1 MNSGKNKNTANRTRP
16 TRQEKRAAKREAKMR
31 RKEALRNAP
40 LSVRIRNGALNVI
53 TVCLIGIILV
63 SGYKIGKTMWEY
75 HVAKS
80 AYTNISEKTAKVD
93 PKQFTGVVDWKA
105 LKKVN
110 PDVQGWLYQKDTVI
124 NYPVVQGT
132 DNDTYLHTR
141 FDKQWSGGGTLFVDC
156 RMEKNFKGFNSIIYG
171 HHMKDGSMF
180 RSIRGYTK
188 EDGYYDKH
196 KTLEL
201 ATPHGNYHLVVFSAF
216 ITKATDEDTYKMTYD
231 EAEKQAY
238 IDRAWERSELPI
250 TRDSV
255 DVTKND
261 RLVTLSTCAYDYEE
275 ARYIVMCK
283 MVPWTKAEVQAG
295 KDAQENHAQKKERT
309 DIEIAA
315 AGRSFW

>member
-53 TVCLIGIILV
+53 TVCLVGIILV
-63 SGYKIGKTMWEY
+63 SGYKIGKTMWDY
-75 HVAKS
+75 QVAKS

-110 PDVQGWLYQKDTVI
+110 PDVQGWLYQKGTVI

-141 FDKQWSGGGTLFVDC
+141 FDKQWSGGGTLFVDY
-156 RMEKNFKGFNSIIYG
+156 RMEKDFKGFNSIIYG

-188 EDGYYDKH
+188 EEGYYDKH

-216 ITKATDEDTYKMTYD
+216 ITKATDENTYKMTYD

-238 IDRAWERSELPI
+238 IDRAWEKSELPI

-255 DVTKND
+255 DVTKDD

-295 KDAQENHAQKKERT
+295 KDTQKQIDAQKK
-309 DIEIAA
+309 
-315 AGRSFW
+315 

>member
-16 TRQEKRAAKREAKMR
+16 TRQEKRAAKREAKIR

-53 TVCLIGIILV
+53 TVCLVGIILV
-63 SGYKIGKTMWEY
+63 SGYKIGKTMWDY
-75 HVAKS
+75 QVAKS

-93 PKQFTGVVDWKA
+93 PKQFTGVLDWKA

-110 PDVQGWLYQKDTVI
+110 PDVQGWLYQKGTVI

-141 FDKQWSGGGTLFVDC
+141 FDKQWSGGGTLFVDY
-156 RMEKNFKGFNSIIYG
+156 RMEKGFKGFNSIIYG

-188 EDGYYDKH
+188 EEGYYDKH

-216 ITKATDEDTYKMTYD
+216 ITKATDENTYKMTYD

-238 IDRAWERSELPI
+238 IDRAWEQSELPI
-250 TRDSV
+250 TKDSV
-255 DVTKND
+255 DVTRND

-295 KDAQENHAQKKERT
+295 KDAQKQIDAQKK
-309 DIEIAA
+309 
-315 AGRSFW
+315 

>member
-1 MNSGKNKNTANRTRP
+1 MSSGKNKNTANRTRP
-16 TRQEKRAAKREAKMR
+16 TRQEKRAAKREAKLR

-53 TVCLIGIILV
+53 TVCLVGIILV
-63 SGYKIGKTMWEY
+63 SGYKIGKTMWDY
-75 HVAKS
+75 QVAKS

-141 FDKQWSGGGTLFVDC
+141 FDKQWSGGGTLFVDY
-156 RMEKNFKGFNSIIYG
+156 RMEKDFKGFNSIIYG
-171 HHMKDGSMF
+171 HHMKDGSLF

-188 EDGYYDKH
+188 EEGYYDKH

-216 ITKATDEDTYKMTYD
+216 ITKATDENTYKMTYD

-238 IDRAWERSELPI
+238 IDRAWEQSELPI

-255 DVTKND
+255 DVTKDD

-295 KDAQENHAQKKERT
+295 KDAQKQIDAQKK
-309 DIEIAA
+309 
-315 AGRSFW
+315 

>member
-1 MNSGKNKNTANRTRP
+1 MNSGKNTANRTRP

-63 SGYKIGKTMWEY
+63 SGYKIGKTLWEY
-75 HVAKS
+75 QVAKS

-110 PDVQGWLYQKDTVI
+110 PDVQGWLYQKGTVI

-156 RMEKNFKGFNSIIYG
+156 RMEKDFRGFNSIIYG

-283 MVPWTKAEVQAG
+283 MVPWTKSEVQAG
-295 KDAQENHAQKKERT
+295 KDAQKQIDAQKK
-309 DIEIAA
+309 
-315 AGRSFW
+315 

>member
-53 TVCLIGIILV
+53 TVCLVGIILV
-63 SGYKIGKTMWEY
+63 SGYKIGKTMWDY
-75 HVAKS
+75 QVAKS

-110 PDVQGWLYQKDTVI
+110 PDVQGWLYQKGTVI

-141 FDKQWSGGGTLFVDC
+141 FDKQWSGGGTLFVDY
-156 RMEKNFKGFNSIIYG
+156 RMEKDFKGFNSIIYG

-188 EDGYYDKH
+188 EEGYYDKH

-216 ITKATDEDTYKMTYD
+216 ITKATDENTYKMTYN

-238 IDRAWERSELPI
+238 IDRAWEQSELPI

-255 DVTKND
+255 DVTKDD

-295 KDAQENHAQKKERT
+295 KDAQKQIDAQKK
-309 DIEIAA
+309 
-315 AGRSFW
+315 

>member
-53 TVCLIGIILV
+53 TVCLVGIILV
-63 SGYKIGKTMWEY
+63 SGYKIGKTMWDY
-75 HVAKS
+75 QVAKS
-80 AYTNISEKTAKVD
+80 AYTNISEKTAKV
-93 PKQFTGVVDWKA
+93 
-105 LKKVN
+105 N
-110 PDVQGWLYQKDTVI
+110 PDVQGWLYQKGTVI

-141 FDKQWSGGGTLFVDC
+141 FDKQWSGGGTLFVDY
-156 RMEKNFKGFNSIIYG
+156 RMEKDFKGFNSIIYG

-188 EDGYYDKH
+188 EEGYYDKH

-216 ITKATDEDTYKMTYD
+216 ITKATDENTYKMTYD

-238 IDRAWERSELPI
+238 IDRAWEQSELPI

-255 DVTKND
+255 DVTKSD

-295 KDAQENHAQKKERT
+295 KDAQKQIDAQKK
-309 DIEIAA
+309 
-315 AGRSFW
+315 

>member
-1 MNSGKNKNTANRTRP
+1 MSSGKNKNTANRTRP

-110 PDVQGWLYQKDTVI
+110 PDVQGWLYQKGTVI

-231 EAEKQAY
+231 EAEEQAY

-295 KDAQENHAQKKERT
+295 KDAQKQIDAQKK
-309 DIEIAA
+309 
-315 AGRSFW
+315 

>member
-53 TVCLIGIILV
+53 TVCLVGIILV
-63 SGYKIGKTMWEY
+63 SGYKIGKTMWDY
-75 HVAKS
+75 QVAKS

-110 PDVQGWLYQKDTVI
+110 PDVQGWLYQKGTVI

-141 FDKQWSGGGTLFVDC
+141 FDKQWSGGGTLFVDY
-156 RMEKNFKGFNSIIYG
+156 RMEKDFKGFNSIIYG

-188 EDGYYDKH
+188 EEGYYDKH

-216 ITKATDEDTYKMTYD
+216 ITKATDENTYKMTYD

-238 IDRAWERSELPI
+238 IDRAWEKSELPI

-255 DVTKND
+255 DVTKDD

-295 KDAQENHAQKKERT
+295 KDAQKQIDAQKK
-309 DIEIAA
+309 
-315 AGRSFW
+315 

>member
-75 HVAKS
+75 QVAKS

-110 PDVQGWLYQKDTVI
+110 PDVQGWLYQKGTVI

-156 RMEKNFKGFNSIIYG
+156 RMEKDFKGFNSIIYG

-216 ITKATDEDTYKMTYD
+216 ITKATDENTYKMTYD
-231 EAEKQAY
+231 GDEKQAY

-295 KDAQENHAQKKERT
+295 KDAQKQIDAQKK
-309 DIEIAA
+309 
-315 AGRSFW
+315 

>member
-16 TRQEKRAAKREAKMR
+16 TRQEKRAAKRKAKMR

-75 HVAKS
+75 QVAKS

-110 PDVQGWLYQKDTVI
+110 PDVQGWLYQKGTVI

-156 RMEKNFKGFNSIIYG
+156 RMEKDFKGFNSIIYG

-250 TRDSV
+250 TKDSV

-295 KDAQENHAQKKERT
+295 KDAQKQIDAQKK
-309 DIEIAA
+309 
-315 AGRSFW
+315 

>member
-110 PDVQGWLYQKDTVI
+110 SDVQGWLYQKGTVI

-156 RMEKNFKGFNSIIYG
+156 RMEKDFKGFNSIIYG

-216 ITKATDEDTYKMTYD
+216 ITKATNENTYKMTYD
-231 EAEKQAY
+231 GDEKQAY
-238 IDRAWERSELPI
+238 IDRAWERSELPV
-250 TRDSV
+250 TKDSV

-295 KDAQENHAQKKERT
+295 KDAQKQIDAQKK
-309 DIEIAA
+309 
-315 AGRSFW
+315 

>member
-75 HVAKS
+75 QVAKS

-156 RMEKNFKGFNSIIYG
+156 RMEKDFKGFNSIIYG

-238 IDRAWERSELPI
+238 IDRAWERSELSI
-250 TRDSV
+250 TKDSV
-255 DVTKND
+255 DVTRND

-283 MVPWTKAEVQAG
+283 MVPWTKSEVQAG
-295 KDAQENHAQKKERT
+295 KDAQKQIDAQKK
-309 DIEIAA
+309 
-315 AGRSFW
+315 

>member
-75 HVAKS
+75 QVAKS

-110 PDVQGWLYQKDTVI
+110 PDVQGWLYQKGTVI

-156 RMEKNFKGFNSIIYG
+156 RMEKDFKGFNSIIYG

-283 MVPWTKAEVQAG
+283 MVLWTKAEVQAG
-295 KDAQENHAQKKERT
+295 KDAQKQIDAQKK
-309 DIEIAA
+309 
-315 AGRSFW
+315 

>member
-1 MNSGKNKNTANRTRP
+1 MSSGKNKNTANRTRP
-16 TRQEKRAAKREAKMR
+16 TRQEKRAAKREAKLR

-53 TVCLIGIILV
+53 TVCLVGIILV
-63 SGYKIGKTMWEY
+63 SGYKIGKTLWDY
-75 HVAKS
+75 QVAKS

-110 PDVQGWLYQKDTVI
+110 PDVQGWLYQKGTVI

-141 FDKQWSGGGTLFVDC
+141 FDKQWSGGGTLFVDY
-156 RMEKNFKGFNSIIYG
+156 RMEKGFKGFNSIIYG

-188 EDGYYDKH
+188 EEGYYDKH

-201 ATPHGNYHLVVFSAF
+201 ATPHGNYHLVVLSAF
-216 ITKATDEDTYKMTYD
+216 ITKATDENTYKMTYD

-238 IDRAWERSELPI
+238 IDRAWEQSELPI

-255 DVTKND
+255 DVTKDD

-295 KDAQENHAQKKERT
+295 KDAQKQIDAQKK
-309 DIEIAA
+309 
-315 AGRSFW
+315 

>member
-110 PDVQGWLYQKDTVI
+110 SDVQGWLYQKGTVI

-156 RMEKNFKGFNSIIYG
+156 RMEKDFKGFNSIIYG

-250 TRDSV
+250 TKDSV

-295 KDAQENHAQKKERT
+295 KDAQKQVDAQKK
-309 DIEIAA
+309 
-315 AGRSFW
+315 

>member
-53 TVCLIGIILV
+53 TVCLVGIILV
-63 SGYKIGKTMWEY
+63 SGYKIGKTMWDY
-75 HVAKS
+75 QVAKS

-110 PDVQGWLYQKDTVI
+110 PDVQGWLYQKGTVI

-141 FDKQWSGGGTLFVDC
+141 FDKQWSGGGTLFVDY
-156 RMEKNFKGFNSIIYG
+156 RMEKDFKGFNSIIYG

-188 EDGYYDKH
+188 EEGYYDKH

-216 ITKATDEDTYKMTYD
+216 ITKATDENTYKMTYD

-238 IDRAWERSELPI
+238 IDRAWEQSELSI

-255 DVTKND
+255 DVTKSD

-295 KDAQENHAQKKERT
+295 KDTQKQIDAQKK
-309 DIEIAA
+309 
-315 AGRSFW
+315 

>member
-75 HVAKS
+75 QVAKS
-80 AYTNISEKTAKVD
+80 AYTKISEKTAKVD

-110 PDVQGWLYQKDTVI
+110 PDVQGWLYQKGTVI

-156 RMEKNFKGFNSIIYG
+156 RMEKDFKGFNSIIYG

-295 KDAQENHAQKKERT
+295 KEAQKQIDAQKK
-309 DIEIAA
+309 
-315 AGRSFW
+315 

>member
-75 HVAKS
+75 QVAKS

-110 PDVQGWLYQKDTVI
+110 PDVQGWLYQKGTVI

-156 RMEKNFKGFNSIIYG
+156 RMEKDFKGFNSIIYG

-216 ITKATDEDTYKMTYD
+216 ITKATDENTYKMTYD

-295 KDAQENHAQKKERT
+295 KDAQKQIDAQKK
-309 DIEIAA
+309 
-315 AGRSFW
+315 

>member
-75 HVAKS
+75 QVAKS

-110 PDVQGWLYQKDTVI
+110 PDVQGWLYQKGTVI

-156 RMEKNFKGFNSIIYG
+156 RMEKDFKGFNSIIYG

-216 ITKATDEDTYKMTYD
+216 LTKATDEDTYKMTYD

-295 KDAQENHAQKKERT
+295 KDAQKQIDAQKK
-309 DIEIAA
+309 
-315 AGRSFW
+315 

>member
-16 TRQEKRAAKREAKMR
+16 TRQEKRAAKREAKLR

-75 HVAKS
+75 QVAKS

-110 PDVQGWLYQKDTVI
+110 PDVQGWLYQKGTVI

-156 RMEKNFKGFNSIIYG
+156 RMEKDFKGFNSIIYG

-250 TRDSV
+250 TKDSV

-283 MVPWTKAEVQAG
+283 MVPWTKAEVQEG
-295 KDAQENHAQKKERT
+295 KDAQKQIDAQKK
-309 DIEIAA
+309 
-315 AGRSFW
+315 

>member
-16 TRQEKRAAKREAKMR
+16 TRQEKRVAKREAKLR

-53 TVCLIGIILV
+53 TVCLVGIILV
-63 SGYKIGKTMWEY
+63 SGYKIGKTLWDY
-75 HVAKS
+75 QVAKS

-110 PDVQGWLYQKDTVI
+110 PDVQGWLYQKGTVI

-141 FDKQWSGGGTLFVDC
+141 FDKQWSGGGTLFVDY
-156 RMEKNFKGFNSIIYG
+156 RMEKGFKGFNSIIYG

-188 EDGYYDKH
+188 EEGYYDKH

-216 ITKATDEDTYKMTYD
+216 ITKATDENTYKMTYD

-238 IDRAWERSELPI
+238 IDRAWEQSELPI

-255 DVTKND
+255 DVTKDD

-283 MVPWTKAEVQAG
+283 MVPWTKAGVQAG
-295 KDAQENHAQKKERT
+295 KDAQKQIDAQKK
-309 DIEIAA
+309 
-315 AGRSFW
+315 

>member
-1 MNSGKNKNTANRTRP
+1 MSSGKNKNTANRTRP

-75 HVAKS
+75 QVAKS

-110 PDVQGWLYQKDTVI
+110 PDVQGWLYQKGTVI

-156 RMEKNFKGFNSIIYG
+156 RMEKDFKGFNSIIYG

-238 IDRAWERSELPI
+238 INRAWEQSELPI

-295 KDAQENHAQKKERT
+295 KDAQKQIDTQKK
-309 DIEIAA
+309 
-315 AGRSFW
+315 

>member
-16 TRQEKRAAKREAKMR
+16 TRQEKRAAKREAKLR

-75 HVAKS
+75 QVAKS
-80 AYTNISEKTAKVD
+80 AYMNISEKTAKVD

-110 PDVQGWLYQKDTVI
+110 PDVQGWLYQKGTVI

-156 RMEKNFKGFNSIIYG
+156 RMEKDFKGFNSIIYG

-238 IDRAWERSELPI
+238 IDRAWERSELSI
-250 TRDSV
+250 TKDSV
-255 DVTKND
+255 DVTRND

-295 KDAQENHAQKKERT
+295 KEAQKQIDAQKK
-309 DIEIAA
+309 
-315 AGRSFW
+315 

>member
-53 TVCLIGIILV
+53 TVCLVGIILV
-63 SGYKIGKTMWEY
+63 SGYKIGKTMWDY
-75 HVAKS
+75 QVAKS
-80 AYTNISEKTAKVD
+80 AYTNISEKTAKVN

-110 PDVQGWLYQKDTVI
+110 PDVQGWLYQKGTVI

-141 FDKQWSGGGTLFVDC
+141 FDKQWSGGGTLFVDY
-156 RMEKNFKGFNSIIYG
+156 RMEKDFKGFNSIIYG

-188 EDGYYDKH
+188 EEGYYDKH

-216 ITKATDEDTYKMTYD
+216 ITKATDENTYKMTYD

-238 IDRAWERSELPI
+238 IDRAWEQSELPI

-255 DVTKND
+255 DVTKSD

-295 KDAQENHAQKKERT
+295 KDAQKQIDAQKK
-309 DIEIAA
+309 
-315 AGRSFW
+315 

>member
-75 HVAKS
+75 QVAKS

-110 PDVQGWLYQKDTVI
+110 PDVQGWLYQKGTVI

-141 FDKQWSGGGTLFVDC
+141 FDKQWSGGGTLFVDS
-156 RMEKNFKGFNSIIYG
+156 RMEKDFRGFNSIIYG

-283 MVPWTKAEVQAG
+283 MVPWTKSEVQAG
-295 KDAQENHAQKKERT
+295 KDAQKQIDAQKK
-309 DIEIAA
+309 
-315 AGRSFW
+315 

>member
-93 PKQFTGVVDWKA
+93 PKQFTGVLDWKA

-110 PDVQGWLYQKDTVI
+110 PDVQGWLYQKGTVI

-156 RMEKNFKGFNSIIYG
+156 RMEKDFKGFNSIIYG

-216 ITKATDEDTYKMTYD
+216 ITKATDENTYKMTYD

-238 IDRAWERSELPI
+238 IDRAWEQSELPI

-255 DVTKND
+255 DVTKDD

-295 KDAQENHAQKKERT
+295 KDAQKQIDAQKK
-309 DIEIAA
+309 
-315 AGRSFW
+315 

>member
-16 TRQEKRAAKREAKMR
+16 TRQEKRAAKREAKLR

-53 TVCLIGIILV
+53 TVCLVGIILV
-63 SGYKIGKTMWEY
+63 SGYKIGKTMWDY
-75 HVAKS
+75 QVAKS

-110 PDVQGWLYQKDTVI
+110 PDVQGWLYQKGTVI

-132 DNDTYLHTR
+132 DNDSYLHTR
-141 FDKQWSGGGTLFVDC
+141 FDKQWSGGGTLFVDY
-156 RMEKNFKGFNSIIYG
+156 RMEKGFKGFNSIIYG

-188 EDGYYDKH
+188 EEGYYDKH

-216 ITKATDEDTYKMTYD
+216 ITKATDENTYKMTYD

-238 IDRAWERSELPI
+238 IDRAWEQSELPI

-255 DVTKND
+255 DVTKDD

-295 KDAQENHAQKKERT
+295 KDAQKQIDAQKK
-309 DIEIAA
+309 
-315 AGRSFW
+315 

>member
-1 MNSGKNKNTANRTRP
+1 MSLKNRIINILDCIKNKNTANRTRP
-16 TRQEKRAAKREAKMR
+16 TRQEKRAAKREAKLR
-31 RKEALRNAP
+31 RKDALRNAP

-63 SGYKIGKTMWEY
+63 SGYKIGKTVWEY
-75 HVAKS
+75 QVAKS

-110 PDVQGWLYQKDTVI
+110 PDVQGWLYQKGTVI

-156 RMEKNFKGFNSIIYG
+156 RMEKDFRGFNSIIYG

-231 EAEKQAY
+231 DPAKQSY
-238 IDRAWERSELPI
+238 IDRAWERSELPL
-250 TRDSV
+250 TKDSV

-283 MVPWTKAEVQAG
+283 MVPWTKAEVQAD
-295 KDAQENHAQKKERT
+295 KDAQKQIDAQKK
-309 DIEIAA
+309 
-315 AGRSFW
+315 

>member
-75 HVAKS
+75 QVAKS

-93 PKQFTGVVDWKA
+93 PKQFTGVVDWNA
-105 LKKVN
+105 LKNVN
-110 PDVQGWLYQKDTVI
+110 PDVQGWLYQKGTVI

-238 IDRAWERSELPI
+238 IDRAWEQSELPI

-295 KDAQENHAQKKERT
+295 KDAQKQIDAQKK
-309 DIEIAA
+309 
-315 AGRSFW
+315 

>member
-110 PDVQGWLYQKDTVI
+110 PDVQGWLYQKGTVI

-156 RMEKNFKGFNSIIYG
+156 RMEKDFKGFNSIIYG

-283 MVPWTKAEVQAG
+283 MVPWTKSEVQAG
-295 KDAQENHAQKKERT
+295 KDAQKQIDAQKK
-309 DIEIAA
+309 
-315 AGRSFW
+315 

>member
-1 MNSGKNKNTANRTRP
+1 MNSGKNKNTENRTRP
-16 TRQEKRAAKREAKMR
+16 TRQEKRAAKREAKLR

-75 HVAKS
+75 QVAKS

-110 PDVQGWLYQKDTVI
+110 PDVQGWLYQKGTVI

-156 RMEKNFKGFNSIIYG
+156 RMEKDFKGFNSIIYG

-295 KDAQENHAQKKERT
+295 KDTQKQIDAQKK
-309 DIEIAA
+309 
-315 AGRSFW
+315 

>member
-31 RKEALRNAP
+31 RKEALRKAP

-53 TVCLIGIILV
+53 TVCLVGIILV
-63 SGYKIGKTMWEY
+63 SGYKIGKTMWDY
-75 HVAKS
+75 QVAKS

-110 PDVQGWLYQKDTVI
+110 PDVQGWLYQKGTVI

-141 FDKQWSGGGTLFVDC
+141 FDKQWSGGGTLFVDY
-156 RMEKNFKGFNSIIYG
+156 RMEKDFKGFNSIIYG

-188 EDGYYDKH
+188 EEGYYDKH

-216 ITKATDEDTYKMTYD
+216 ITKATDENTYKMTYD

-238 IDRAWERSELPI
+238 IDRAWEQSELPI

-255 DVTKND
+255 DVTKSD

-295 KDAQENHAQKKERT
+295 KDTQKQIDAQKK
-309 DIEIAA
+309 
-315 AGRSFW
+315 

>member
-1 MNSGKNKNTANRTRP
+1 MSSGKNKNTANRTRP

-110 PDVQGWLYQKDTVI
+110 SDVQGWLYQKGTVI

-156 RMEKNFKGFNSIIYG
+156 RMEKDFKGFNSIIYG

-283 MVPWTKAEVQAG
+283 MVPWTKSEVQAG
-295 KDAQENHAQKKERT
+295 KDAQKQIDAQKK
-309 DIEIAA
+309 
-315 AGRSFW
+315 

>member
-75 HVAKS
+75 QVAKS

-110 PDVQGWLYQKDTVI
+110 PDVQGWLYQKGTVI

-156 RMEKNFKGFNSIIYG
+156 RMEKDFKGFNSIIYG

-188 EDGYYDKH
+188 EEGYYDKH

-238 IDRAWERSELPI
+238 IDRTWERSELPI

-295 KDAQENHAQKKERT
+295 KDAQKQIDAQKK
-309 DIEIAA
+309 
-315 AGRSFW
+315 

>member
-1 MNSGKNKNTANRTRP
+1 MSSGKNKNTANRTRP

-53 TVCLIGIILV
+53 TVCLVGIILV
-63 SGYKIGKTMWEY
+63 SGYKIGKTMWDY
-75 HVAKS
+75 QVAKS

-141 FDKQWSGGGTLFVDC
+141 FDKQWSGGGTLFVDY
-156 RMEKNFKGFNSIIYG
+156 RMEKDFRGFNSIIYG

-188 EDGYYDKH
+188 EEGYYDKH

-238 IDRAWERSELPI
+238 IDRAWELSELPI
-250 TRDSV
+250 TKDSV
-255 DVTKND
+255 DVTKSD

-295 KDAQENHAQKKERT
+295 KDAQKQIDAQKK
-309 DIEIAA
+309 
-315 AGRSFW
+315 

>member
-75 HVAKS
+75 QVAKS

-110 PDVQGWLYQKDTVI
+110 PDVQGWLYQKGTVI

-132 DNDTYLHTR
+132 DNDTYLRTR

-156 RMEKNFKGFNSIIYG
+156 RMEKDFKGFNSIIYG

-295 KDAQENHAQKKERT
+295 KDAQKQIDAQKK
-309 DIEIAA
+309 
-315 AGRSFW
+315 

>member
-75 HVAKS
+75 QVAKS

-156 RMEKNFKGFNSIIYG
+156 RMEKDFKGFNSIIYG

-295 KDAQENHAQKKERT
+295 KDAQKQIAAQKK
-309 DIEIAA
+309 
-315 AGRSFW
+315 

>member
-16 TRQEKRAAKREAKMR
+16 TRQEKWAAKREAKMR

-53 TVCLIGIILV
+53 TVCLVGIILV
-63 SGYKIGKTMWEY
+63 SGYKIGKTMWDY
-75 HVAKS
+75 QVAKS

-110 PDVQGWLYQKDTVI
+110 PDVQGWLYQKGTVI

-141 FDKQWSGGGTLFVDC
+141 FDKQWSGGGTLFVDY
-156 RMEKNFKGFNSIIYG
+156 RMEKDFRGFNSIIYG

-188 EDGYYDKH
+188 EEGYYDKH

-216 ITKATDEDTYKMTYD
+216 ITKATDENTYKMTYD

-238 IDRAWERSELPI
+238 IDRAWEKSELPI

-255 DVTKND
+255 DVTKDD

-295 KDAQENHAQKKERT
+295 KDAQKQIDAQKK
-309 DIEIAA
+309 
-315 AGRSFW
+315 